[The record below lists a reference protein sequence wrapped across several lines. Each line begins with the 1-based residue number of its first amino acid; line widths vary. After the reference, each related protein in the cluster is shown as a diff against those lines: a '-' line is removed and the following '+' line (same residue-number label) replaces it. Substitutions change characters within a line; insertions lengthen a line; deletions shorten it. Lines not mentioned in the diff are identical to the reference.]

1 MMIFGLATV
10 AFVVCIAVLIY
21 LQKTAADKAR
31 DTKRTNG
38 VPSDEI

>member
-10 AFVVCIAVLIY
+10 AFVICIGVLIY
-21 LQKTAADKAR
+21 LQKTAAGKAR
-31 DTKRTNG
+31 DAKRSKG